1 MRNVKLCLSRAR
13 SSGAYKTEDTFQ
25 TLRGGVISSR
35 LRFCGFAIISI
46 SPRYKDTPRGEHFRN
61 GTFAPQTERK
71 SEIYL

>member
-46 SPRYKDTPRGEHFRN
+46 SPSSRTPN
-61 GTFAPQTERK
+61 N
-71 SEIYL
+71 EIMSRVVACYIM